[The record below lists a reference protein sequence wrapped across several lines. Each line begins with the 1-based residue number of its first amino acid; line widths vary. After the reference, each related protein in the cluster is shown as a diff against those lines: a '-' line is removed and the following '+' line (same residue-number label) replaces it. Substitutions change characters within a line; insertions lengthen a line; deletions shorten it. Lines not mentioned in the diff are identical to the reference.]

1 MRDHCAE
8 LRWYRSGLTGG
19 KYDAIIAG
27 MSITAKR
34 REVIDFTQP
43 YVSSPSQFATLK
55 GGGLEGLPGSGGRFD
70 LGTAEAGAKAAID
83 AMKVRLKGK
92 VLGVQGSTLQ
102 ADFANISLKGVV
114 EVRAY
119 RSSDEVLLELSS
131 GRADAALLSAAVVR
145 AAMEKSGGQDL
156 VLTGPGFS
164 GGTIKEAT
172 ADGTLARLSM
182 LWFKLAL
189 TSR

>member
-1 MRDHCAE
+1 M
-8 LRWYRSGLTGG
+8 
-19 KYDAIIAG
+19 
-27 MSITAKR
+27 
-34 REVIDFTQP
+34 
-43 YVSSPSQFATLK
+43 
-55 GGGLEGLPGSGGRFD
+55 
-70 LGTAEAGAKAAID
+70 
-83 AMKVRLKGK
+83 
-92 VLGVQGSTLQ
+92 
-102 ADFANISLKGVV
+102 
-114 EVRAY
+114 RAY